1 MKLFGYKLVVDL
13 NYSVVTQIVSVALA
27 VQLVRFCY
35 LIFRSY
41 KLSKTE
47 RQSAAGDA
55 NDKKKKGTR
64 RARPLLRRKRFGRA
78 GPISKRACV

>member
-41 KLSKTE
+41 KLSKIE

-55 NDKKKKGTR
+55 NDKKKK
-64 RARPLLRRKRFGRA
+64 
-78 GPISKRACV
+78 

>member
-1 MKLFGYKLVVDL
+1 MKLFCYKLVVDL

-41 KLSKTE
+41 NLSKTE

-55 NDKKKKGTR
+55 NDKKKK
-64 RARPLLRRKRFGRA
+64 
-78 GPISKRACV
+78 

>member
-1 MKLFGYKLVVDL
+1 MLYIVRSSLSTVALSTCSLRHFCG
-13 NYSVVTQIVSVALA
+13 VSVALA

-55 NDKKKKGTR
+55 NDKKKK
-64 RARPLLRRKRFGRA
+64 
-78 GPISKRACV
+78 